1 MTDFN
6 NNLFETDNPNKT
18 INTTLNNNILH
29 DIKKNRARK
38 LIYSNSMDNL
48 LKNNKNWA
56 QEINKYYKNKKIL
69 KWIHNPKPEL
79 IKEKDIKSQDLIFNP
94 ITQKYLDNNLEKEI
108 IRQEKNNIIN
118 SIAQGYDNELRVIQT
133 FDIINLKDK
142 LNVFKNNSGFPNNI
156 SNQHHGAK
164 RKKLNISSGEREYN
178 ILSNINLDLHHFDKP
193 ENRPVIKS
201 EIKNEKKIKL
211 GNFVEY
217 KDYDIISNKYN
228 NFNKEKRDL
237 DLKLL
242 IAEIS
247 NKYLKSRDYDAIKGT
262 YVDTEKEQKFQE
274 ELKKKIEKI
283 KNRKRDTIFN
293 PFNNEIYNKEKYD
306 ELNQKEK
313 NRIYRYTIKQKMDN
327 YYHQAELKNDIMKNN
342 LLKRK
347 VSYNKF
353 KEIDKRGYDI
363 LNGKNNFN
371 EYKNSLECRNIQRP
385 WEMIKNGV
393 NENQT
398 IKFKKIYDGYDYE
411 DVNQRFKD
419 NEIQRKKMINN
430 LPKIEDEKIFSMKKQ
445 VPKIN
450 FKKNSSVVFNK
461 RYEILNSNIN
471 KFNIDKNLWF
481 SGDKE
486 ICLNKN

>member
-6 NNLFETDNPNKT
+6 NNLFETDNSTKT

-29 DIKKNRARK
+29 DIKENRGKK

-48 LKNNKNWA
+48 LKNDNNWA
-56 QEINKYYKNKKIL
+56 EEINKYYNDKKIL
-69 KWIHNPKPEL
+69 KWGYNPKQEL
-79 IKEKDIKSQDLIFNP
+79 VKEKHVKSQDLVFNP
-94 ITQKYLDNNLEKEI
+94 ITQKYSDKNFEKELR
-108 IRQEKNNIIN
+108 RQEKSNMIN

-142 LNVFKNNSGFPNNI
+142 LNTLKNNSDYPNDI
-156 SNQHHGAK
+156 KQYHGAK
-164 RKKLNISSGEREYN
+164 RKKLNISSGERNYN
-178 ILSNINLDLHHFDKP
+178 ILSNINLNLHHFDKP
-193 ENRPVIKS
+193 ENRPLIKD
-201 EIKNEKKIKL
+201 EINNKKKIKL
-211 GNFVEY
+211 GSFVEY

-228 NFNKEKRDL
+228 NFDKEKREL
-237 DLKLL
+237 DLKLS

-247 NKYLKSRDYDAIKGT
+247 NKYLKSRDYDAIKGI
-262 YVDTEKEQKFQE
+262 YVDSEKEKKFQE
-274 ELKKKIEKI
+274 ELKNKIEKI
-283 KNRKRDTIFN
+283 KNIKRDTIFN

-327 YYHQAELKNDIMKNN
+327 YYHQAELKNDIIKNN
-342 LLKRK
+342 SLKTK

-371 EYKNSLECRNIQRP
+371 HYKNSLECRNIQRP
-385 WEMIKNGV
+385 WEVIKNGL

-398 IKFKKIYDGYDYE
+398 IKFKKIYDCYDYE

-419 NEIQRKKMINN
+419 NEIKRKRMLNS

-450 FKKNSSVVFNK
+450 LKRNSSVVFNK
-461 RYEILNSNIN
+461 RYEIFDNNKN
-471 KFNIDKNLWF
+471 KFNVDKNLWF
-481 SGDKE
+481 SREKE
-486 ICLNKN
+486 IFLNHN

>member
-6 NNLFETDNPNKT
+6 NNLFETDNSTKT

-29 DIKKNRARK
+29 DIKENRGKK

-48 LKNNKNWA
+48 LKNDNNWA
-56 QEINKYYKNKKIL
+56 EEINKYYNDKKTL
-69 KWIHNPKPEL
+69 KWGYNPKQEL
-79 IKEKDIKSQDLIFNP
+79 VKEKHVKSQDLVFNP
-94 ITQKYLDNNLEKEI
+94 ITQKYSDKNIEKELR
-108 IRQEKNNIIN
+108 RQEKSNMIN

-142 LNVFKNNSGFPNNI
+142 LNTLKNNSDYPNDI
-156 SNQHHGAK
+156 KQYHGAK
-164 RKKLNISSGEREYN
+164 RKKLNISSGERNYN
-178 ILSNINLDLHHFDKP
+178 ILSNINLNLHHFDKP
-193 ENRPVIKS
+193 ENRPLIKD
-201 EIKNEKKIKL
+201 EINNKKKIKL
-211 GNFVEY
+211 GSFVEY

-228 NFNKEKRDL
+228 NFDKEKREL
-237 DLKLL
+237 DLKLS

-247 NKYLKSRDYDAIKGT
+247 NKYLKSRDYDAIKGI
-262 YVDTEKEQKFQE
+262 YVDSEKEKKFQE
-274 ELKKKIEKI
+274 ELKNKIEKI
-283 KNRKRDTIFN
+283 KNIKRDTIFN
-293 PFNNEIYNKEKYD
+293 PFNNEIYSKEKYD

-327 YYHQAELKNDIMKNN
+327 YYHQAELKNDIIKNN
-342 LLKRK
+342 SLKTK

-371 EYKNSLECRNIQRP
+371 HYKNSLECRNIQRP
-385 WEMIKNGV
+385 WEMIKNGL

-398 IKFKKIYDGYDYE
+398 IKFKKIYDCYDYE

-419 NEIQRKKMINN
+419 NEIKRKRMLNS

-450 FKKNSSVVFNK
+450 LKRNSSVVFNK
-461 RYEILNSNIN
+461 RYEIFDNNKN
-471 KFNIDKNLWF
+471 KFNVDKNLWF
-481 SGDKE
+481 SREKE
-486 ICLNKN
+486 IFLNHN

>member
-6 NNLFETDNPNKT
+6 NNLFETDNSTKT

-29 DIKKNRARK
+29 DIKENRGKK

-48 LKNNKNWA
+48 LKNDNNWA
-56 QEINKYYKNKKIL
+56 EEINKYYNDKKIL
-69 KWIHNPKPEL
+69 KWGYNPKQEL
-79 IKEKDIKSQDLIFNP
+79 VKEKHVKSQDLVFNP
-94 ITQKYLDNNLEKEI
+94 ITQKYSDKNIEKELR
-108 IRQEKNNIIN
+108 RQEKSNMIN

-142 LNVFKNNSGFPNNI
+142 LNTLKNNSDYPNDI
-156 SNQHHGAK
+156 KQYHGAK
-164 RKKLNISSGEREYN
+164 RKKLNISSGERNYN
-178 ILSNINLDLHHFDKP
+178 ILSNINLNLHHFDKP
-193 ENRPVIKS
+193 ENRPLIKD
-201 EIKNEKKIKL
+201 EINNKKKIKL
-211 GNFVEY
+211 GSFVEY

-228 NFNKEKRDL
+228 NFDKEKRDL
-237 DLKLL
+237 DLKLS

-247 NKYLKSRDYDAIKGT
+247 NKYLKSRDYDAIKGI
-262 YVDTEKEQKFQE
+262 YVDRENEQKFQE
-274 ELKKKIEKI
+274 ELKNKIEKI

-327 YYHQAELKNDIMKNN
+327 YYHQAELKNDIIKNN
-342 LLKRK
+342 SLKTK

-371 EYKNSLECRNIQRP
+371 HYKNSLECRNIQRP
-385 WEMIKNGV
+385 WEMIKNGL

-398 IKFKKIYDGYDYE
+398 IKFKKIYDCYDYE

-419 NEIQRKKMINN
+419 NEIKRKRMLNS

-450 FKKNSSVVFNK
+450 LKRNSSVVFNK
-461 RYEILNSNIN
+461 RYEIFDNNKN
-471 KFNIDKNLWF
+471 KFNVDKNLWF
-481 SGDKE
+481 SREKE
-486 ICLNKN
+486 IFLNHN

>member
-6 NNLFETDNPNKT
+6 NNLFETDNSTKT

-29 DIKKNRARK
+29 DIKENRGKK

-48 LKNNKNWA
+48 LKNDNNWA
-56 QEINKYYKNKKIL
+56 EEINKYYNDKKIL
-69 KWIHNPKPEL
+69 KWGYNPKQEL
-79 IKEKDIKSQDLIFNP
+79 VKEKHVKSQDLVFNP
-94 ITQKYLDNNLEKEI
+94 ITQKYSDKNIEKELR
-108 IRQEKNNIIN
+108 RQEKSNMIN

-142 LNVFKNNSGFPNNI
+142 LNTLKNNSDYPNDI
-156 SNQHHGAK
+156 KQYHGAK
-164 RKKLNISSGEREYN
+164 RKKLNISSGERNYN
-178 ILSNINLDLHHFDKP
+178 ILSNINLNLHHFDKP
-193 ENRPVIKS
+193 ENRPLIKD
-201 EIKNEKKIKL
+201 EINNKKKIKL
-211 GNFVEY
+211 GSFVEY

-228 NFNKEKRDL
+228 NFDKEKREL
-237 DLKLL
+237 DLKLS

-247 NKYLKSRDYDAIKGT
+247 NKYLKSRDYDAIKGI
-262 YVDTEKEQKFQE
+262 YVDSEKEKKFQE
-274 ELKKKIEKI
+274 ELKNKIEKI
-283 KNRKRDTIFN
+283 KNIKRDTIFN

-327 YYHQAELKNDIMKNN
+327 YYHQAELKNDIIKNN
-342 LLKRK
+342 SSKTK
-347 VSYNKF
+347 ASYNKF

-371 EYKNSLECRNIQRP
+371 HYKNSFECRNIQRP
-385 WEMIKNGV
+385 WEMIKNGL

-398 IKFKKIYDGYDYE
+398 IKFKKIYDCYDYE

-419 NEIQRKKMINN
+419 NEIKRKRMLNS

-450 FKKNSSVVFNK
+450 LKRNSSVVFNK
-461 RYEILNSNIN
+461 RYEIFDNNKN
-471 KFNIDKNLWF
+471 KFNVDKNLWF
-481 SGDKE
+481 SRKKE
-486 ICLNKN
+486 IFLNHN

>member
-6 NNLFETDNPNKT
+6 NNLFETDNSTKT

-29 DIKKNRARK
+29 DIKENRGKK

-48 LKNNKNWA
+48 LKNDNNWA
-56 QEINKYYKNKKIL
+56 EEINKYYNDKKIL
-69 KWIHNPKPEL
+69 KWGYNPKQEL
-79 IKEKDIKSQDLIFNP
+79 VKEKHVKSQDLVFNP
-94 ITQKYLDNNLEKEI
+94 ITQKYSDKNIEKELR
-108 IRQEKNNIIN
+108 RQEKSNMIN

-142 LNVFKNNSGFPNNI
+142 LNTLKNNSDYPNDI
-156 SNQHHGAK
+156 KQYHGAK
-164 RKKLNISSGEREYN
+164 RKKLNISSGERNYN
-178 ILSNINLDLHHFDKP
+178 ILSNINLNLHHFDKP
-193 ENRPVIKS
+193 ENRPLIKD
-201 EIKNEKKIKL
+201 EINNKKKIKL
-211 GNFVEY
+211 GSFVEY

-228 NFNKEKRDL
+228 NFDKEKREL
-237 DLKLL
+237 DLKLS

-247 NKYLKSRDYDAIKGT
+247 NKYLKSRDYDAIKGI
-262 YVDTEKEQKFQE
+262 YVDSEKEKKFQE
-274 ELKKKIEKI
+274 ELKNKIEKI
-283 KNRKRDTIFN
+283 KNIKRDTIFN

-327 YYHQAELKNDIMKNN
+327 YYHQAELKNDIIKNN
-342 LLKRK
+342 SLKTK

-371 EYKNSLECRNIQRP
+371 HYKNSLECRNIQRP
-385 WEMIKNGV
+385 WEMIKNGL

-398 IKFKKIYDGYDYE
+398 IKFKKIYDCYDYE

-419 NEIQRKKMINN
+419 NEIKRKRMLNS

-450 FKKNSSVVFNK
+450 LKRNSSVVFNK
-461 RYEILNSNIN
+461 RYEIFDNN
-471 KFNIDKNLWF
+471 KNRFNVDKNLWF
-481 SGDKE
+481 SREKE
-486 ICLNKN
+486 IFLNHN

>member
-6 NNLFETDNPNKT
+6 NNLFETDNSTKT

-29 DIKKNRARK
+29 DIKENRGKK

-48 LKNNKNWA
+48 LKNDNNWA
-56 QEINKYYKNKKIL
+56 EEINKYYNDKKIL
-69 KWIHNPKPEL
+69 KWGYNPKQEL
-79 IKEKDIKSQDLIFNP
+79 VKEKHVKSQDLVFNP
-94 ITQKYLDNNLEKEI
+94 ITQKYSDKNIEKELR
-108 IRQEKNNIIN
+108 RQEKSNMIN

-142 LNVFKNNSGFPNNI
+142 LNTLKNNSDYPNDI
-156 SNQHHGAK
+156 KQYHGAK
-164 RKKLNISSGEREYN
+164 RKKLNISSGERNYN
-178 ILSNINLDLHHFDKP
+178 ILSNINLNLHHFDKP
-193 ENRPVIKS
+193 ENRPLIKD
-201 EIKNEKKIKL
+201 EINNKKKIKL
-211 GNFVEY
+211 GSFVEY

-228 NFNKEKRDL
+228 NFDKEKREL
-237 DLKLL
+237 DLKLS

-247 NKYLKSRDYDAIKGT
+247 NKYLKSRDYDAIKGI
-262 YVDTEKEQKFQE
+262 YVDSEKEKKFQE
-274 ELKKKIEKI
+274 ELKNKIEKI
-283 KNRKRDTIFN
+283 KNIKRDTIFN

-327 YYHQAELKNDIMKNN
+327 YYHQAELKNDIIKNN
-342 LLKRK
+342 SLKTK

-363 LNGKNNFN
+363 LNWKNNFN
-371 EYKNSLECRNIQRP
+371 HYKNSLECRNIQRP
-385 WEMIKNGV
+385 WEMIKNGL

-398 IKFKKIYDGYDYE
+398 IKFKKIYDCYDYE

-419 NEIQRKKMINN
+419 NEIKRKRMLNS

-450 FKKNSSVVFNK
+450 LKRNSSVVFNK
-461 RYEILNSNIN
+461 RYEIFDNNKN
-471 KFNIDKNLWF
+471 KFNVDKNLWF
-481 SGDKE
+481 SREKE
-486 ICLNKN
+486 IFLNHN

>member
-6 NNLFETDNPNKT
+6 NNLFETDNSTKT
-18 INTTLNNNILH
+18 INTTLNNNILN
-29 DIKKNRARK
+29 DIKENRGKK

-48 LKNNKNWA
+48 LKNDNNWA
-56 QEINKYYKNKKIL
+56 EEINKYYNDKKIL
-69 KWIHNPKPEL
+69 KWGYNPKQEL
-79 IKEKDIKSQDLIFNP
+79 VKEKHVKSQDLVFNP
-94 ITQKYLDNNLEKEI
+94 ITQKYSDKNFEKELR
-108 IRQEKNNIIN
+108 RQEKSNMIN

-142 LNVFKNNSGFPNNI
+142 LNTLKNNSDYPNYI
-156 SNQHHGAK
+156 KQYHGAK
-164 RKKLNISSGEREYN
+164 RKKINISSGERNYN
-178 ILSNINLDLHHFDKP
+178 ILSNINLNLHHFDKP
-193 ENRPVIKS
+193 ENRPLIKD
-201 EIKNEKKIKL
+201 EINNKKKIKL
-211 GNFVEY
+211 GSFVEY

-228 NFNKEKRDL
+228 NFDKEKREL
-237 DLKLL
+237 DLKLS

-247 NKYLKSRDYDAIKGT
+247 NKYLKSRDYDAIKGI
-262 YVDTEKEQKFQE
+262 YVDSEKEKKFQE
-274 ELKKKIEKI
+274 ELKNKIEKI
-283 KNRKRDTIFN
+283 KNIKRDTIFN
-293 PFNNEIYNKEKYD
+293 PFNNEIYSKEKYD

-327 YYHQAELKNDIMKNN
+327 YYHQAELKNDIIKNN
-342 LLKRK
+342 SLKTK

-371 EYKNSLECRNIQRP
+371 HYKNSLECRNIQRP
-385 WEMIKNGV
+385 WEMIKNGL

-398 IKFKKIYDGYDYE
+398 IKFKKIYDCYDYE

-419 NEIQRKKMINN
+419 NEIKRKRMLNS

-450 FKKNSSVVFNK
+450 LKRNSSVVFNK
-461 RYEILNSNIN
+461 RYEIFDNNKN
-471 KFNIDKNLWF
+471 KFNVDKNLWF
-481 SGDKE
+481 SREKE
-486 ICLNKN
+486 IFLNHN

>member
-6 NNLFETDNPNKT
+6 NNLFETDNSTKT

-29 DIKKNRARK
+29 DIKENRGKK

-48 LKNNKNWA
+48 LKNDNNWA
-56 QEINKYYKNKKIL
+56 EEINKYYNDKKIL
-69 KWIHNPKPEL
+69 KWGYNPKQEL
-79 IKEKDIKSQDLIFNP
+79 VKEKHVKSQDLVFNP
-94 ITQKYLDNNLEKEI
+94 ITQKYSDKNIEKELR
-108 IRQEKNNIIN
+108 RQEKSNMIN

-142 LNVFKNNSGFPNNI
+142 LNTLKNNSDYPNDI
-156 SNQHHGAK
+156 KQYHGAK
-164 RKKLNISSGEREYN
+164 RKKLNISSGEINYN
-178 ILSNINLDLHHFDKP
+178 ILSNINLNLHHFDKP
-193 ENRPVIKS
+193 ENRPLIKD
-201 EIKNEKKIKL
+201 EINNKKKIKL
-211 GNFVEY
+211 GSFVEY

-228 NFNKEKRDL
+228 NFDKEKREL
-237 DLKLL
+237 DLKLS

-247 NKYLKSRDYDAIKGT
+247 NKYLKSRDYDAIKGI
-262 YVDTEKEQKFQE
+262 YVDSEKEKKFQE
-274 ELKKKIEKI
+274 ELKNKIEKI
-283 KNRKRDTIFN
+283 KNIKRDTIFN

-327 YYHQAELKNDIMKNN
+327 YYHQAELKNDIIKNN
-342 LLKRK
+342 SLKTK

-371 EYKNSLECRNIQRP
+371 HYKNSLECRNIQRP
-385 WEMIKNGV
+385 WEMIKNGL

-398 IKFKKIYDGYDYE
+398 IKFKKIYDCYDYE

-419 NEIQRKKMINN
+419 NEIKRKRMLNS

-450 FKKNSSVVFNK
+450 LKRNSSVVFNK
-461 RYEILNSNIN
+461 RYEIFDNNKN
-471 KFNIDKNLWF
+471 KFNVDKNLWF
-481 SGDKE
+481 SREKE
-486 ICLNKN
+486 IFLNHN

>member
-6 NNLFETDNPNKT
+6 NNLFETDNSTKT

-29 DIKKNRARK
+29 DIKENRGKK

-48 LKNNKNWA
+48 LKNDNNWA
-56 QEINKYYKNKKIL
+56 EEINKYYNDKKIL
-69 KWIHNPKPEL
+69 KWGYNPKQEL
-79 IKEKDIKSQDLIFNP
+79 VKEKHVKSQDLVFNP
-94 ITQKYLDNNLEKEI
+94 ITQKYSDKNIEKELR
-108 IRQEKNNIIN
+108 RQEKSNMIN

-142 LNVFKNNSGFPNNI
+142 LNTLKNNSDYLNDI
-156 SNQHHGAK
+156 KQYHGAK
-164 RKKLNISSGEREYN
+164 RKKLNISSGERNYN
-178 ILSNINLDLHHFDKP
+178 ILSNINLNLHHFDKP
-193 ENRPVIKS
+193 ENRPLIKD
-201 EIKNEKKIKL
+201 EINNKKKIKL
-211 GNFVEY
+211 GSFVEY

-228 NFNKEKRDL
+228 NFDKEKREL
-237 DLKLL
+237 DLKLS

-247 NKYLKSRDYDAIKGT
+247 NKYLKSRDYDAIKGI
-262 YVDTEKEQKFQE
+262 YVDSEKEKKFQE
-274 ELKKKIEKI
+274 ELKNKIEKI
-283 KNRKRDTIFN
+283 KNIKRDTIFN

-327 YYHQAELKNDIMKNN
+327 YYHQAELKNDIIKNN
-342 LLKRK
+342 SLKTK

-371 EYKNSLECRNIQRP
+371 HYKNSLECRNIQRP
-385 WEMIKNGV
+385 WEMIKNGL

-398 IKFKKIYDGYDYE
+398 IKFKKIYDCYDYE

-419 NEIQRKKMINN
+419 NEIKRKRMLNS

-450 FKKNSSVVFNK
+450 LKRNSSVVFNK
-461 RYEILNSNIN
+461 RYEIFDNNKN
-471 KFNIDKNLWF
+471 KFNVDKNLWF
-481 SGDKE
+481 SREKE
-486 ICLNKN
+486 IFLNHN

>member
-6 NNLFETDNPNKT
+6 NNLFETDNSTKT

-29 DIKKNRARK
+29 DIKENRGKK

-48 LKNNKNWA
+48 LKNDNNWA
-56 QEINKYYKNKKIL
+56 EEINKYYNDKKIL
-69 KWIHNPKPEL
+69 KWGYNPKQEL
-79 IKEKDIKSQDLIFNP
+79 VKEKHVKSQDLVFNP
-94 ITQKYLDNNLEKEI
+94 ITQKYSDKNIEKELR
-108 IRQEKNNIIN
+108 RQEKSNMIN

-142 LNVFKNNSGFPNNI
+142 LNTLKNNSDYPNDI
-156 SNQHHGAK
+156 KQYHGAK
-164 RKKLNISSGEREYN
+164 RKKLNISSGERNYN
-178 ILSNINLDLHHFDKP
+178 ILSNINLNLHHFDKP
-193 ENRPVIKS
+193 ENRPLIKD
-201 EIKNEKKIKL
+201 EINNKKKIKL
-211 GNFVEY
+211 GSFVEY

-228 NFNKEKRDL
+228 NFDKEKREL
-237 DLKLL
+237 DLKLS

-247 NKYLKSRDYDAIKGT
+247 NKYLKSRDYDAIKGI
-262 YVDTEKEQKFQE
+262 YVDSEKEKKFQE
-274 ELKKKIEKI
+274 ELKNKIEKI
-283 KNRKRDTIFN
+283 KNIKRDTIFN

-327 YYHQAELKNDIMKNN
+327 YYHQAELKNDIIKNN
-342 LLKRK
+342 SLKTK

-371 EYKNSLECRNIQRP
+371 HYKNSLECRNIQRP
-385 WEMIKNGV
+385 WEMIKNGL

-398 IKFKKIYDGYDYE
+398 IKFKKIYDCYDYE

-419 NEIQRKKMINN
+419 NEIKRKRMLNS

-450 FKKNSSVVFNK
+450 LKRNSSVVFNK
-461 RYEILNSNIN
+461 RYEIFDNNKN
-471 KFNIDKNLWF
+471 KFNVDKNLWF
-481 SGDKE
+481 SREKE
-486 ICLNKN
+486 IFLNHN

>member
-6 NNLFETDNPNKT
+6 NNLFETDNSTKT
-18 INTTLNNNILH
+18 INTTLNNNIFH
-29 DIKKNRARK
+29 DIKENRGKK

-48 LKNNKNWA
+48 LKNDNNWA
-56 QEINKYYKNKKIL
+56 EEINKYYNDKKIL
-69 KWIHNPKPEL
+69 KWGYNPKQEL
-79 IKEKDIKSQDLIFNP
+79 VKEKHVKSQDLVFNP
-94 ITQKYLDNNLEKEI
+94 ITQKYSDKNFEKELR
-108 IRQEKNNIIN
+108 RQEKSNMIN

-142 LNVFKNNSGFPNNI
+142 LNTLKNNSDYPNDI
-156 SNQHHGAK
+156 KQYHGAK
-164 RKKLNISSGEREYN
+164 RKKLNISSGERNYN
-178 ILSNINLDLHHFDKP
+178 ILSNINLNLHHFDKP
-193 ENRPVIKS
+193 ENRPLIKD
-201 EIKNEKKIKL
+201 EINNKKKIKL
-211 GNFVEY
+211 GSFVEY

-228 NFNKEKRDL
+228 NFDKEKREL
-237 DLKLL
+237 DLKLS

-247 NKYLKSRDYDAIKGT
+247 NKYLKSRDYDAIKGI
-262 YVDTEKEQKFQE
+262 YVDSEKEKKFQE
-274 ELKKKIEKI
+274 ELKNKIEKI
-283 KNRKRDTIFN
+283 KNIKRDTIFN

-327 YYHQAELKNDIMKNN
+327 YYHQAELKNDIIKNN
-342 LLKRK
+342 SLKTK

-371 EYKNSLECRNIQRP
+371 HYKNSLECRNIQRP
-385 WEMIKNGV
+385 WEMIKNGL

-398 IKFKKIYDGYDYE
+398 IKFKKIYDCYDYE

-419 NEIQRKKMINN
+419 NEIKRKRMLNS

-450 FKKNSSVVFNK
+450 LKRNSSVVFNK
-461 RYEILNSNIN
+461 RYEIFDNNKN
-471 KFNIDKNLWF
+471 KFNVDKNLWF
-481 SGDKE
+481 SREKE
-486 ICLNKN
+486 IFLNHN

>member
-6 NNLFETDNPNKT
+6 NNLFETDNSTKT

-29 DIKKNRARK
+29 DIKENRGKK

-48 LKNNKNWA
+48 LKNDNNWA
-56 QEINKYYKNKKIL
+56 EEINKYYNDKKIL
-69 KWIHNPKPEL
+69 KWGYNPKQEL
-79 IKEKDIKSQDLIFNP
+79 VKEKHVKSQDLVFNP
-94 ITQKYLDNNLEKEI
+94 ITQKYSDKNIEKELR
-108 IRQEKNNIIN
+108 RQEKSNMIN

-142 LNVFKNNSGFPNNI
+142 LNTLKNNSDYPNDI
-156 SNQHHGAK
+156 KQYHGAK
-164 RKKLNISSGEREYN
+164 RKKLNISSGERNYN
-178 ILSNINLDLHHFDKP
+178 ILSNINLNLHHFDKP
-193 ENRPVIKS
+193 ENRPLIKD
-201 EIKNEKKIKL
+201 EINNKKKIKL
-211 GNFVEY
+211 GSFVEY

-228 NFNKEKRDL
+228 NFDKEKREL
-237 DLKLL
+237 DLKLS

-247 NKYLKSRDYDAIKGT
+247 NKYLKSRDYDAIKGI
-262 YVDTEKEQKFQE
+262 YVDSEKEKKFQE
-274 ELKKKIEKI
+274 ELKNKIEKI
-283 KNRKRDTIFN
+283 KNIKRDSIFN

-327 YYHQAELKNDIMKNN
+327 YYHQAELKNDIIKNN
-342 LLKRK
+342 SLKTK

-371 EYKNSLECRNIQRP
+371 HYKNSLECRNIQRP
-385 WEMIKNGV
+385 WEMIKNGL

-398 IKFKKIYDGYDYE
+398 IKFKKIYDCYDYE

-419 NEIQRKKMINN
+419 NEIKRKRMLNS

-450 FKKNSSVVFNK
+450 LKRNSSVVFNK
-461 RYEILNSNIN
+461 RYEIFDNNKN
-471 KFNIDKNLWF
+471 KFNVDKNLWF
-481 SGDKE
+481 SREKE
-486 ICLNKN
+486 IFLNHN

>member
-6 NNLFETDNPNKT
+6 NNLFETDNSTKT

-29 DIKKNRARK
+29 DIKENRGKK

-48 LKNNKNWA
+48 LKNDNNWA
-56 QEINKYYKNKKIL
+56 EEINKYYNDKKIL
-69 KWIHNPKPEL
+69 KWGYNPKQEL
-79 IKEKDIKSQDLIFNP
+79 VKEKHVKLQDLVFNP
-94 ITQKYLDNNLEKEI
+94 ITQKYSDKNFEKELR
-108 IRQEKNNIIN
+108 RQEKSNMIN

-142 LNVFKNNSGFPNNI
+142 LNTLKNNSDYPNDI
-156 SNQHHGAK
+156 KQYHGAK
-164 RKKLNISSGEREYN
+164 RKKLNILSGERNYN
-178 ILSNINLDLHHFDKP
+178 ILSNINLNLHHFDKP
-193 ENRPVIKS
+193 ENRPLIKD
-201 EIKNEKKIKL
+201 EINNKKKIKL
-211 GNFVEY
+211 GSFVEY

-228 NFNKEKRDL
+228 NFDKEKREL
-237 DLKLL
+237 DLKLS

-247 NKYLKSRDYDAIKGT
+247 NKYLKSRDYDAIKGI
-262 YVDTEKEQKFQE
+262 YVDSEKEKKFQE
-274 ELKKKIEKI
+274 ELKNKIEKI
-283 KNRKRDTIFN
+283 KNIKRDTIFN

-327 YYHQAELKNDIMKNN
+327 YYHQAELKNDIIKNN
-342 LLKRK
+342 SLKTK

-371 EYKNSLECRNIQRP
+371 HYKNSLECRNIQRP
-385 WEMIKNGV
+385 WEMIKNGL

-398 IKFKKIYDGYDYE
+398 IKFKKIYDCYDYE

-419 NEIQRKKMINN
+419 NEIKRKRMLNS

-450 FKKNSSVVFNK
+450 LKRNSSVVFNK
-461 RYEILNSNIN
+461 RYEIFDNNKN
-471 KFNIDKNLWF
+471 KFNVDKNLWF
-481 SGDKE
+481 SREKE
-486 ICLNKN
+486 IFLNHN

>member
-6 NNLFETDNPNKT
+6 NNLFETDNSTKT

-29 DIKKNRARK
+29 DIKENRGKK

-48 LKNNKNWA
+48 LKNDNNWA
-56 QEINKYYKNKKIL
+56 EEINKYYNDKKIL
-69 KWIHNPKPEL
+69 KWGYNPKQEL
-79 IKEKDIKSQDLIFNP
+79 VKEKHVKSQDLVFNP
-94 ITQKYLDNNLEKEI
+94 ITQKYSDKNFEKELR
-108 IRQEKNNIIN
+108 RQEKSNMIN

-142 LNVFKNNSGFPNNI
+142 LNKLKNNSDYPNDI
-156 SNQHHGAK
+156 KQYHGAK
-164 RKKLNISSGEREYN
+164 RKKLNISSGERNYN
-178 ILSNINLDLHHFDKP
+178 LLSNINLNLHHFDKP
-193 ENRPVIKS
+193 ENRPLIKD
-201 EIKNEKKIKL
+201 EINNKKKIKL
-211 GNFVEY
+211 GSFVEY

-228 NFNKEKRDL
+228 NFDKEKREL
-237 DLKLL
+237 DLKLS
-242 IAEIS
+242 IAEIT
-247 NKYLKSRDYDAIKGT
+247 NKYLKSRDYDAIKGI
-262 YVDTEKEQKFQE
+262 YVDSEKEKKFQE
-274 ELKKKIEKI
+274 ELKNKIEKI
-283 KNRKRDTIFN
+283 KNIKRDTIFN

-306 ELNQKEK
+306 ELNQKAK

-327 YYHQAELKNDIMKNN
+327 YYHQAELKNDIIKNN
-342 LLKRK
+342 SLKTK

-371 EYKNSLECRNIQRP
+371 HYKNSLECRNIQRP
-385 WEMIKNGV
+385 WEMIKNGL

-398 IKFKKIYDGYDYE
+398 IKFKKIYDCYDYE

-419 NEIQRKKMINN
+419 NEIKRKRMLNS

-450 FKKNSSVVFNK
+450 LKRNSSVVFNK
-461 RYEILNSNIN
+461 RYEIFDNNKN
-471 KFNIDKNLWF
+471 KFNVDKNLWF
-481 SGDKE
+481 SREKE
-486 ICLNKN
+486 IFLNHN

>member
-1 MTDFN
+1 MTHFN
-6 NNLFETDNPNKT
+6 NNLFETDNSTKT

-29 DIKKNRARK
+29 DIKENRGKK

-48 LKNNKNWA
+48 LKNDNNWA
-56 QEINKYYKNKKIL
+56 EEINKYYNDKKIL
-69 KWIHNPKPEL
+69 KWGYNPKQEL
-79 IKEKDIKSQDLIFNP
+79 VKEKHVKSQDLVFNP
-94 ITQKYLDNNLEKEI
+94 ITQKYSDKNIEKELR
-108 IRQEKNNIIN
+108 RQEKSNMIN

-142 LNVFKNNSGFPNNI
+142 LNTLKNNSDYPNDI
-156 SNQHHGAK
+156 KQYHGAK
-164 RKKLNISSGEREYN
+164 RKKLNISSGERNYN
-178 ILSNINLDLHHFDKP
+178 ILSNINLNLHHFDKP
-193 ENRPVIKS
+193 ENRPLIKD
-201 EIKNEKKIKL
+201 EINNKKKIKL
-211 GNFVEY
+211 GSFVEY

-228 NFNKEKRDL
+228 NFDKEKREL
-237 DLKLL
+237 DLKLS

-247 NKYLKSRDYDAIKGT
+247 NKYLKSRDYDAIKGI
-262 YVDTEKEQKFQE
+262 YVDSEKEKKFQE
-274 ELKKKIEKI
+274 ELKNKIEKI
-283 KNRKRDTIFN
+283 KNIKRDTIFN
-293 PFNNEIYNKEKYD
+293 PFNNEIYSKEKYD

-327 YYHQAELKNDIMKNN
+327 YYHQAELKNDIIKNN
-342 LLKRK
+342 SLKTK

-371 EYKNSLECRNIQRP
+371 HYKNSLECRNIQRP
-385 WEMIKNGV
+385 WEMIKNGL

-398 IKFKKIYDGYDYE
+398 IKFKKIYDCYDYE

-419 NEIQRKKMINN
+419 NEIKRKRMLNS

-450 FKKNSSVVFNK
+450 LKRNSSVVFNK
-461 RYEILNSNIN
+461 RYEIFDNNKN
-471 KFNIDKNLWF
+471 KFNVDKNLWF
-481 SGDKE
+481 SREKE
-486 ICLNKN
+486 IFLNHN

>member
-6 NNLFETDNPNKT
+6 NNLFETDNSTKT

-29 DIKKNRARK
+29 DIKENRGKK

-48 LKNNKNWA
+48 LKNDNNWA
-56 QEINKYYKNKKIL
+56 EEINKYYNDKKIL
-69 KWIHNPKPEL
+69 KWGYNPKQEL
-79 IKEKDIKSQDLIFNP
+79 VKEKHVKSQDLVFNP
-94 ITQKYLDNNLEKEI
+94 ITQKYSDKNFEKELR
-108 IRQEKNNIIN
+108 RQEKSNMIN

-142 LNVFKNNSGFPNNI
+142 LNTLKNNSDYPNDI
-156 SNQHHGAK
+156 KQYHGAK
-164 RKKLNISSGEREYN
+164 RKKLNISSGERNYN
-178 ILSNINLDLHHFDKP
+178 ILSNINLNLHHFDKP
-193 ENRPVIKS
+193 ENRPLIKD
-201 EIKNEKKIKL
+201 EINNKKKIKL
-211 GNFVEY
+211 GSFVEY

-228 NFNKEKRDL
+228 NFDKEKREL
-237 DLKLL
+237 DLKLS

-247 NKYLKSRDYDAIKGT
+247 NKYLKSRDYDAIKGI
-262 YVDTEKEQKFQE
+262 YVDSEKEKKFQE
-274 ELKKKIEKI
+274 ELKNKIEKI
-283 KNRKRDTIFN
+283 KNIKRDTIFN

-327 YYHQAELKNDIMKNN
+327 YYHQAELKNDIIKNN
-342 LLKRK
+342 SLKTK

-371 EYKNSLECRNIQRP
+371 HYKNSLECRNIQRP
-385 WEMIKNGV
+385 WEMIKNGL

-398 IKFKKIYDGYDYE
+398 IKFKKIYDCYDYE

-419 NEIQRKKMINN
+419 NEIKRKRMLNS

-450 FKKNSSVVFNK
+450 LKRNSSVVFNK
-461 RYEILNSNIN
+461 RYEIFDNNKN
-471 KFNIDKNLWF
+471 KFNVDKNLLF
-481 SGDKE
+481 SREKE
-486 ICLNKN
+486 IFLNHN

>member
-6 NNLFETDNPNKT
+6 NNLFETDNSTKT

-29 DIKKNRARK
+29 DIKENRGKK

-48 LKNNKNWA
+48 LKNDNNWA
-56 QEINKYYKNKKIL
+56 EEINKYYNDKKIL
-69 KWIHNPKPEL
+69 KWGYNPKQEL
-79 IKEKDIKSQDLIFNP
+79 VKEKHVKSQDLVFNP
-94 ITQKYLDNNLEKEI
+94 ITQKYSDKNFEKELR
-108 IRQEKNNIIN
+108 RQEKSNMIN

-142 LNVFKNNSGFPNNI
+142 LNTLKNNSDYPNDI
-156 SNQHHGAK
+156 KQYHGAK
-164 RKKLNISSGEREYN
+164 RKKLNISSGERNYN
-178 ILSNINLDLHHFDKP
+178 ILSNINLNLHHFDKP
-193 ENRPVIKS
+193 ENRPLIKD
-201 EIKNEKKIKL
+201 EINNKKKIKL
-211 GNFVEY
+211 GSFVEY

-228 NFNKEKRDL
+228 NFDKEKREL
-237 DLKLL
+237 DLKLS

-247 NKYLKSRDYDAIKGT
+247 NKYLKSRDYDAIKGI
-262 YVDTEKEQKFQE
+262 YVDSEKEKKFQE
-274 ELKKKIEKI
+274 ELKNKIEKI
-283 KNRKRDTIFN
+283 KNIKRDTIFN

-327 YYHQAELKNDIMKNN
+327 YYHQAELKNDIIKNN
-342 LLKRK
+342 SLKTK

-371 EYKNSLECRNIQRP
+371 HYKNSLECRNIQRP
-385 WEMIKNGV
+385 WEMIKNGL

-398 IKFKKIYDGYDYE
+398 IKFKKIYDCYDYE

-419 NEIQRKKMINN
+419 NEIKRKRMLNS

-450 FKKNSSVVFNK
+450 LKRNSSVVFNK
-461 RYEILNSNIN
+461 RYEIFGGDKN
-471 KFNIDKNLWF
+471 KFNVDKNLWF
-481 SGDKE
+481 SREKE
-486 ICLNKN
+486 IFLNHN

>member
-6 NNLFETDNPNKT
+6 NNLFETDNSTKT

-29 DIKKNRARK
+29 DIKENRGKK

-48 LKNNKNWA
+48 LKNDNNWA
-56 QEINKYYKNKKIL
+56 EEINKYYNDKKIL
-69 KWIHNPKPEL
+69 KWGYNPKQEL
-79 IKEKDIKSQDLIFNP
+79 VKEKHVKSQDLVFNP
-94 ITQKYLDNNLEKEI
+94 ITQKYSDKNIEKELR
-108 IRQEKNNIIN
+108 RQEKSNMIN

-142 LNVFKNNSGFPNNI
+142 LNTLKNNSDYPNDI
-156 SNQHHGAK
+156 KQYHGAK
-164 RKKLNISSGEREYN
+164 RKKLNISSGERNYN
-178 ILSNINLDLHHFDKP
+178 ILSNINLNLHHFDKP
-193 ENRPVIKS
+193 ENRPLIKD
-201 EIKNEKKIKL
+201 EINNKKKIKL
-211 GNFVEY
+211 GSFVEY
-217 KDYDIISNKYN
+217 KDYNIISNKYN
-228 NFNKEKRDL
+228 NFDKEKREL
-237 DLKLL
+237 DLKLS

-247 NKYLKSRDYDAIKGT
+247 NKYLKSRDYDAIKGI
-262 YVDTEKEQKFQE
+262 YVDSEKEKKFQE
-274 ELKKKIEKI
+274 ELKNKIEKI
-283 KNRKRDTIFN
+283 KNIKRDTIFN

-306 ELNQKEK
+306 ELNQKAK

-327 YYHQAELKNDIMKNN
+327 YYHQAELKNDIIKNN
-342 LLKRK
+342 SLKTK

-371 EYKNSLECRNIQRP
+371 HYKNSLECRNIQRP
-385 WEMIKNGV
+385 WEMIKNGL

-398 IKFKKIYDGYDYE
+398 IKFKKIYDCYDYE

-419 NEIQRKKMINN
+419 NEIKRKRMLNS

-450 FKKNSSVVFNK
+450 LKRNSSVVFNK
-461 RYEILNSNIN
+461 RYEIFDNNKN
-471 KFNIDKNLWF
+471 KFNVDKNLWF
-481 SGDKE
+481 SREKE
-486 ICLNKN
+486 IFLNHN

>member
-6 NNLFETDNPNKT
+6 NNLFETDNSTKT

-29 DIKKNRARK
+29 DIKENRGKK

-48 LKNNKNWA
+48 LKNDNNWA
-56 QEINKYYKNKKIL
+56 EEINKYYNDKKIL
-69 KWIHNPKPEL
+69 KWGYNPKQEL
-79 IKEKDIKSQDLIFNP
+79 VKEKHVKSQDLVFNP
-94 ITQKYLDNNLEKEI
+94 ITQKYSDKNFEKELR
-108 IRQEKNNIIN
+108 RQEKSNMIN

-142 LNVFKNNSGFPNNI
+142 LNTLKNNSDYPNDI
-156 SNQHHGAK
+156 KQYHGAK
-164 RKKLNISSGEREYN
+164 RKKLNISSGERNYN
-178 ILSNINLDLHHFDKP
+178 ILSNINLNLHHFDKP
-193 ENRPVIKS
+193 ENRPLIKD
-201 EIKNEKKIKL
+201 EINNKKKIKL
-211 GNFVEY
+211 GSFVEY

-228 NFNKEKRDL
+228 NFDKEKREL
-237 DLKLL
+237 DLKLS

-247 NKYLKSRDYDAIKGT
+247 NKYLKSRDYDAIKGI
-262 YVDTEKEQKFQE
+262 YVDSEKEKKFQE
-274 ELKKKIEKI
+274 ELKNKIEKI
-283 KNRKRDTIFN
+283 KNIKRDTIFN

-327 YYHQAELKNDIMKNN
+327 YYHQAELKNDIIKNN
-342 LLKRK
+342 SLKTK

-371 EYKNSLECRNIQRP
+371 HYKNSLECRNIQRP
-385 WEMIKNGV
+385 WEMIKNGL

-398 IKFKKIYDGYDYE
+398 IKFKKIYDCYDYE

-419 NEIQRKKMINN
+419 NEIKRKRMLNS

-450 FKKNSSVVFNK
+450 LKRNSSVVFNK
-461 RYEILNSNIN
+461 RYEIFDNN
-471 KFNIDKNLWF
+471 KNRFNVDKNLWF
-481 SGDKE
+481 SREKE
-486 ICLNKN
+486 IFLNHN

>member
-6 NNLFETDNPNKT
+6 NNLFETDNSTKT
-18 INTTLNNNILH
+18 INTTLNNNILN
-29 DIKKNRARK
+29 DIKENRGKK

-48 LKNNKNWA
+48 LKNDNNWA
-56 QEINKYYKNKKIL
+56 EEINKYYNDKKIL
-69 KWIHNPKPEL
+69 KWGYNPKQEL
-79 IKEKDIKSQDLIFNP
+79 VKEKHVKSQDLVFNP
-94 ITQKYLDNNLEKEI
+94 ITQKYSDKNIEKELR
-108 IRQEKNNIIN
+108 RQEKSNMIN

-142 LNVFKNNSGFPNNI
+142 LNTLKNNSDYPNDI
-156 SNQHHGAK
+156 KQYHGAK
-164 RKKLNISSGEREYN
+164 RKKLNISSGERNYN
-178 ILSNINLDLHHFDKP
+178 ILSNINLNLHHFDKP
-193 ENRPVIKS
+193 ENRPLIKD
-201 EIKNEKKIKL
+201 EINNKKKIKL
-211 GNFVEY
+211 GSFVEY

-228 NFNKEKRDL
+228 NFDKEKREL
-237 DLKLL
+237 DLKLS

-247 NKYLKSRDYDAIKGT
+247 NKYLKSRDYDAIKGI
-262 YVDTEKEQKFQE
+262 YVDSEKEKKFQE
-274 ELKKKIEKI
+274 ELKNKIEKI
-283 KNRKRDTIFN
+283 KNIKRDTIFN

-327 YYHQAELKNDIMKNN
+327 YYHQAELKNDIIKNN
-342 LLKRK
+342 SLKTK

-371 EYKNSLECRNIQRP
+371 HYKNSLECRNIQRP
-385 WEMIKNGV
+385 WEMIKNGL

-398 IKFKKIYDGYDYE
+398 IKFKKIYDCYDYE

-419 NEIQRKKMINN
+419 NEIKRKRMLNS

-450 FKKNSSVVFNK
+450 LKRNSSVVFNK
-461 RYEILNSNIN
+461 RYEIFDNNKN
-471 KFNIDKNLWF
+471 KFNVDKNLWF
-481 SGDKE
+481 SREKE
-486 ICLNKN
+486 IFLNHN

>member
-6 NNLFETDNPNKT
+6 NNLFETDNSTKT

-29 DIKKNRARK
+29 DIKENRGKK

-48 LKNNKNWA
+48 LKNDNNWA
-56 QEINKYYKNKKIL
+56 EEINKYYNDKKIL
-69 KWIHNPKPEL
+69 KWGYNPKQEL
-79 IKEKDIKSQDLIFNP
+79 VKEKHVKSQDLVFNP
-94 ITQKYLDNNLEKEI
+94 ITQKYSDKNFEKELR
-108 IRQEKNNIIN
+108 RQEKSNMIN

-142 LNVFKNNSGFPNNI
+142 LNTLKNNSDYPNDI
-156 SNQHHGAK
+156 KQYHGAK
-164 RKKLNISSGEREYN
+164 RKKLNISSGERNYN
-178 ILSNINLDLHHFDKP
+178 LLSNINLNLHHFDKP
-193 ENRPVIKS
+193 ENRPLIKD
-201 EIKNEKKIKL
+201 EINNKKKIKL
-211 GNFVEY
+211 GSFVEY

-228 NFNKEKRDL
+228 NFDKEKREL
-237 DLKLL
+237 DLKLS
-242 IAEIS
+242 IAEIT
-247 NKYLKSRDYDAIKGT
+247 NKYLKSRDYDAIKGI
-262 YVDTEKEQKFQE
+262 YVDSEKEKKFQE
-274 ELKKKIEKI
+274 ELKNKIEKI
-283 KNRKRDTIFN
+283 KNIKRDTIFN

-327 YYHQAELKNDIMKNN
+327 YYHQAELKNDIIKNN
-342 LLKRK
+342 SLKTK

-371 EYKNSLECRNIQRP
+371 HYKNSLECRNIQRP
-385 WEMIKNGV
+385 WEMIKNGL

-398 IKFKKIYDGYDYE
+398 IKFKKIYDCYDYE

-419 NEIQRKKMINN
+419 NEIKRKRMLNS

-450 FKKNSSVVFNK
+450 LKRNSSVVFNK
-461 RYEILNSNIN
+461 RYEIFDNNKN
-471 KFNIDKNLWF
+471 KFNVDKNLWF
-481 SGDKE
+481 SREKE
-486 ICLNKN
+486 IFLNHN

>member
-6 NNLFETDNPNKT
+6 NNLFETDNSTKT

-29 DIKKNRARK
+29 DIKENRGKK

-48 LKNNKNWA
+48 LKNDNNWA
-56 QEINKYYKNKKIL
+56 EEINKYYNDKKIL
-69 KWIHNPKPEL
+69 KWGYNPKQEL
-79 IKEKDIKSQDLIFNP
+79 VKEKHVKSQDLVFNP
-94 ITQKYLDNNLEKEI
+94 ITQKYSDKNFEKELR
-108 IRQEKNNIIN
+108 RQEKSNMIN

-142 LNVFKNNSGFPNNI
+142 LNTLKNNSDYPNDI
-156 SNQHHGAK
+156 KQYHGAK
-164 RKKLNISSGEREYN
+164 RKKLNISSGERNYN
-178 ILSNINLDLHHFDKP
+178 ILSNINLNLHHFDKP
-193 ENRPVIKS
+193 ENRPLIKD
-201 EIKNEKKIKL
+201 EINNKKKIKL
-211 GNFVEY
+211 GSFVEY

-228 NFNKEKRDL
+228 NFDKEKREL
-237 DLKLL
+237 DLKLS

-247 NKYLKSRDYDAIKGT
+247 NKYLKSRDYDAIKGI
-262 YVDTEKEQKFQE
+262 YVDSEKEKKFQE
-274 ELKKKIEKI
+274 ELKNKIEKI
-283 KNRKRDTIFN
+283 KNIKRDTIFN

-327 YYHQAELKNDIMKNN
+327 YYHQAELKNDIIKNN
-342 LLKRK
+342 SLKTK

-371 EYKNSLECRNIQRP
+371 HYKNSLECRNIQRP
-385 WEMIKNGV
+385 WEVIKNGL

-398 IKFKKIYDGYDYE
+398 IKFKKIYDCYDYE

-419 NEIQRKKMINN
+419 NEIKRKRMLNS
-430 LPKIEDEKIFSMKKQ
+430 LPKIEDEKMFSMKKQ

-450 FKKNSSVVFNK
+450 LKRNSSVVFNK
-461 RYEILNSNIN
+461 RYEIFDNNKN
-471 KFNIDKNLWF
+471 KFNVDKNLWF
-481 SGDKE
+481 SREKE
-486 ICLNKN
+486 IFLNHN

>member
-6 NNLFETDNPNKT
+6 NNLFENDNSTKT

-29 DIKKNRARK
+29 DIKENRGKK

-48 LKNNKNWA
+48 LKNDNNWA
-56 QEINKYYKNKKIL
+56 EEINKYYNDKKIL
-69 KWIHNPKPEL
+69 KWGYNPKQEL
-79 IKEKDIKSQDLIFNP
+79 VKEKHVKSQDLVFNP
-94 ITQKYLDNNLEKEI
+94 ITQKYSDKNIEKELR
-108 IRQEKNNIIN
+108 RQEKSNMIN

-142 LNVFKNNSGFPNNI
+142 LNTLKNNSDYPNDI
-156 SNQHHGAK
+156 KQYHGAK
-164 RKKLNISSGEREYN
+164 RKKLNISSGERNYN
-178 ILSNINLDLHHFDKP
+178 ILSNINLNLHHFDKP
-193 ENRPVIKS
+193 ENRPLIKD
-201 EIKNEKKIKL
+201 EINNKKKIKL
-211 GNFVEY
+211 GSFVEY

-228 NFNKEKRDL
+228 NFDKEKREL
-237 DLKLL
+237 DLKLS

-247 NKYLKSRDYDAIKGT
+247 NKYLKSRDYDAIKGI
-262 YVDTEKEQKFQE
+262 YVDSEKEKKFQE
-274 ELKKKIEKI
+274 ELKNKIEKI
-283 KNRKRDTIFN
+283 KNIKRDTIFN

-327 YYHQAELKNDIMKNN
+327 YYHQAELKNDIIKNN
-342 LLKRK
+342 SLKTK

-371 EYKNSLECRNIQRP
+371 HYKNSLECRNIQRP
-385 WEMIKNGV
+385 WEMIKNGL

-398 IKFKKIYDGYDYE
+398 IKFKKIYDCYDYE

-419 NEIQRKKMINN
+419 NEIKRKRMLNS

-450 FKKNSSVVFNK
+450 LKRNSSVVFNK
-461 RYEILNSNIN
+461 RYEIFDNNKN
-471 KFNIDKNLWF
+471 KFNVDKNLWF
-481 SGDKE
+481 SREKE
-486 ICLNKN
+486 IFLNHN

>member
-6 NNLFETDNPNKT
+6 NNLFETDNSTKT

-29 DIKKNRARK
+29 DIKENRGKK

-48 LKNNKNWA
+48 LKNDNNWA
-56 QEINKYYKNKKIL
+56 EEINKYYNDKKIL
-69 KWIHNPKPEL
+69 KWGYNPKQEL
-79 IKEKDIKSQDLIFNP
+79 VKEKHVKSQDLVFNP
-94 ITQKYLDNNLEKEI
+94 ITQKYSDKNFEKELR
-108 IRQEKNNIIN
+108 RQEKSNMIN

-142 LNVFKNNSGFPNNI
+142 LNTLKNNSDYPNDI
-156 SNQHHGAK
+156 KQYHGAK
-164 RKKLNISSGEREYN
+164 RKKLNISSGERNYN
-178 ILSNINLDLHHFDKP
+178 ILSNINLNLHHFDKP
-193 ENRPVIKS
+193 ENRPLIKD
-201 EIKNEKKIKL
+201 EINNKKKIKL
-211 GNFVEY
+211 GSFVEY

-228 NFNKEKRDL
+228 NFDKEKREL
-237 DLKLL
+237 DLKLS

-247 NKYLKSRDYDAIKGT
+247 NKYLKSRDYDAIKGI
-262 YVDTEKEQKFQE
+262 YVDSEKEKKFQE
-274 ELKKKIEKI
+274 ELKNKIEKI
-283 KNRKRDTIFN
+283 KNIKRDTIFN
-293 PFNNEIYNKEKYD
+293 PFNNEIYSKEKYD

-327 YYHQAELKNDIMKNN
+327 YYHQAELKNDIIKNN
-342 LLKRK
+342 SLKTK

-371 EYKNSLECRNIQRP
+371 HYKNSLECRNIQRP
-385 WEMIKNGV
+385 WEMIKNGL

-398 IKFKKIYDGYDYE
+398 IKFKKIYDCYDYE

-419 NEIQRKKMINN
+419 NEIKRKRMLNS

-450 FKKNSSVVFNK
+450 LKRNSSVVFNK
-461 RYEILNSNIN
+461 RYEIFDNNKN
-471 KFNIDKNLWF
+471 KFNVDKNLWF
-481 SGDKE
+481 SREKE
-486 ICLNKN
+486 IFLNHN

>member
-6 NNLFETDNPNKT
+6 NNLFETDNSTKT

-29 DIKKNRARK
+29 DIKENRGKK

-48 LKNNKNWA
+48 LKNDNNWA
-56 QEINKYYKNKKIL
+56 EEINKYYNDKKIL
-69 KWIHNPKPEL
+69 KWGYNPKQEL
-79 IKEKDIKSQDLIFNP
+79 VKEKHVKSQDLVFNP
-94 ITQKYLDNNLEKEI
+94 ITQKYSDKNFEKELR
-108 IRQEKNNIIN
+108 RQEKSNMIN

-142 LNVFKNNSGFPNNI
+142 LNTLKNNSDYPNDI
-156 SNQHHGAK
+156 KQYHGAK
-164 RKKLNISSGEREYN
+164 RKKLNISSGERNYN
-178 ILSNINLDLHHFDKP
+178 ILSNINLNLHHFDKP
-193 ENRPVIKS
+193 ENRPLIKD
-201 EIKNEKKIKL
+201 EINNKKKIKL
-211 GNFVEY
+211 GSFVEY

-228 NFNKEKRDL
+228 NFDKEKREL
-237 DLKLL
+237 DLKLS

-247 NKYLKSRDYDAIKGT
+247 NKYLKSRDYDAIKGI
-262 YVDTEKEQKFQE
+262 YVDSEKEKKFQE
-274 ELKKKIEKI
+274 ELKNKIEKI
-283 KNRKRDTIFN
+283 KNIKRDTIFN

-327 YYHQAELKNDIMKNN
+327 YYHQAELKNDIIKNN
-342 LLKRK
+342 SLKTK

-371 EYKNSLECRNIQRP
+371 HYKNSLECRNIQRP
-385 WEMIKNGV
+385 WEMIKNGL

-398 IKFKKIYDGYDYE
+398 IKFKKIYDCYDYE

-419 NEIQRKKMINN
+419 NEIKRKRMLNS

-450 FKKNSSVVFNK
+450 LKRNSSVVFNK
-461 RYEILNSNIN
+461 RYEIFDNNKN
-471 KFNIDKNLWF
+471 KFNVDKNLWF
-481 SGDKE
+481 SRKKE
-486 ICLNKN
+486 IFLNHN

>member
-6 NNLFETDNPNKT
+6 NNLFETDNSTKT

-29 DIKKNRARK
+29 DIKENRGKK

-48 LKNNKNWA
+48 LKNDNNWA
-56 QEINKYYKNKKIL
+56 EEINKYYNDKKIL
-69 KWIHNPKPEL
+69 KWGYNPKQEL
-79 IKEKDIKSQDLIFNP
+79 VKEKHVKSQDLVFNP
-94 ITQKYLDNNLEKEI
+94 ITQKYSDKNFEKELR
-108 IRQEKNNIIN
+108 RQEKSNMIN

-142 LNVFKNNSGFPNNI
+142 LNTLKNNSDYPNDI
-156 SNQHHGAK
+156 KQYHGAK
-164 RKKLNISSGEREYN
+164 RKKLNISSGERNYN
-178 ILSNINLDLHHFDKP
+178 ILSNINLNLHHFDKP
-193 ENRPVIKS
+193 ENRPLIKD
-201 EIKNEKKIKL
+201 EINNKKKIKL
-211 GNFVEY
+211 GSFVEY

-228 NFNKEKRDL
+228 NFDKEKREL
-237 DLKLL
+237 DLKLS

-247 NKYLKSRDYDAIKGT
+247 NKYLKSRDYDAIKGI
-262 YVDTEKEQKFQE
+262 YVDSEKEKKFQE
-274 ELKKKIEKI
+274 ELKNKIEKI
-283 KNRKRDTIFN
+283 KNIKRDTIFN

-327 YYHQAELKNDIMKNN
+327 YYHQAELKNDIIKNN
-342 LLKRK
+342 SLKTK

-371 EYKNSLECRNIQRP
+371 HYKNSLECRNIQRP
-385 WEMIKNGV
+385 WEMIKNGL

-398 IKFKKIYDGYDYE
+398 IKFKKIYDCYDYE

-419 NEIQRKKMINN
+419 NEIKRKRMLNS

-450 FKKNSSVVFNK
+450 LKRNSSVVFNK
-461 RYEILNSNIN
+461 RYEIFDNNKY
-471 KFNIDKNLWF
+471 KFNVYKNLWF
-481 SGDKE
+481 SREKE
-486 ICLNKN
+486 IFLNHN

>member
-6 NNLFETDNPNKT
+6 NNLFETDNSTKT

-29 DIKKNRARK
+29 DIKENRGKK

-48 LKNNKNWA
+48 LKNDNNWA
-56 QEINKYYKNKKIL
+56 EEINKYYNDKKIL
-69 KWIHNPKPEL
+69 KWGYNPKQEL
-79 IKEKDIKSQDLIFNP
+79 VKEKHVKSQDLVFNP
-94 ITQKYLDNNLEKEI
+94 ITQKYSDKNFEKELR
-108 IRQEKNNIIN
+108 RQEKSNMIN

-142 LNVFKNNSGFPNNI
+142 LNTLKNNSDYPNDI
-156 SNQHHGAK
+156 KQYHGAK
-164 RKKLNISSGEREYN
+164 RKKLNISSGERNYN
-178 ILSNINLDLHHFDKP
+178 ILSNINLNLHHFDKP
-193 ENRPVIKS
+193 ENRPLIKD
-201 EIKNEKKIKL
+201 EINNKKKIKL
-211 GNFVEY
+211 GSFVEY

-228 NFNKEKRDL
+228 NFDKEKREL
-237 DLKLL
+237 DLKLS

-247 NKYLKSRDYDAIKGT
+247 NKYLKSRDYDAIKGI
-262 YVDTEKEQKFQE
+262 YVDSEKEKKFQE
-274 ELKKKIEKI
+274 ELKNIIEKI
-283 KNRKRDTIFN
+283 KNVKRDTICN

-327 YYHQAELKNDIMKNN
+327 YYHQAELKNDIIKNN
-342 LLKRK
+342 SLKTK

-371 EYKNSLECRNIQRP
+371 HYKNSLECRNIQRP
-385 WEMIKNGV
+385 WEMIKNGL

-398 IKFKKIYDGYDYE
+398 IKFKKIYDCYDYE

-419 NEIQRKKMINN
+419 NEIKRKRMLNS

-450 FKKNSSVVFNK
+450 LKRNSSVVFNK
-461 RYEILNSNIN
+461 RYEIFDNNKN
-471 KFNIDKNLWF
+471 KFNVDKNLWF
-481 SGDKE
+481 SREKE
-486 ICLNKN
+486 IFLNHN

>member
-6 NNLFETDNPNKT
+6 NNLFETDNSTKT

-29 DIKKNRARK
+29 DIKENRGKK

-48 LKNNKNWA
+48 IKNDNNWA
-56 QEINKYYKNKKIL
+56 EEINKYYNDKKIL
-69 KWIHNPKPEL
+69 KWGYNPKQEL
-79 IKEKDIKSQDLIFNP
+79 VKEKHVKSQDLVFNP
-94 ITQKYLDNNLEKEI
+94 ITQKYSDKNFEKELR
-108 IRQEKNNIIN
+108 RQEKSNMIN

-142 LNVFKNNSGFPNNI
+142 LNTLKNNSDYPNDI
-156 SNQHHGAK
+156 KQYHGAK
-164 RKKLNISSGEREYN
+164 RKKLNISSGERNYN
-178 ILSNINLDLHHFDKP
+178 ILSNINLNLHHFDKP
-193 ENRPVIKS
+193 ENRPLIKD
-201 EIKNEKKIKL
+201 EINNKKKIKL
-211 GNFVEY
+211 GSFVEY

-228 NFNKEKRDL
+228 NFDKEKREL
-237 DLKLL
+237 DLKLS

-247 NKYLKSRDYDAIKGT
+247 NKYLKSRDYDAIKGI
-262 YVDTEKEQKFQE
+262 YVDSEKEKKFQE
-274 ELKKKIEKI
+274 ELKNKIEKI
-283 KNRKRDTIFN
+283 KNIKRDTIFN

-327 YYHQAELKNDIMKNN
+327 YYHQAELKNDIIKNN
-342 LLKRK
+342 SLKTK

-371 EYKNSLECRNIQRP
+371 HYKNSLECRNIQRP
-385 WEMIKNGV
+385 WEMIKNGL

-398 IKFKKIYDGYDYE
+398 IKFKKIYDCYDYE

-419 NEIQRKKMINN
+419 NEIKRKRMLNS

-450 FKKNSSVVFNK
+450 LKRNSSVVFNK
-461 RYEILNSNIN
+461 RYEIFDNN
-471 KFNIDKNLWF
+471 KNRFNVDKNLWF
-481 SGDKE
+481 SREKE
-486 ICLNKN
+486 IFLNHN

>member
-6 NNLFETDNPNKT
+6 NNLFETDNSTKT

-29 DIKKNRARK
+29 DIKENRGKN

-48 LKNNKNWA
+48 LKNDNNWA
-56 QEINKYYKNKKIL
+56 EEINKYYNDKKIL
-69 KWIHNPKPEL
+69 KWGYNPKQEL
-79 IKEKDIKSQDLIFNP
+79 VKEKHVKSQDLVFNP
-94 ITQKYLDNNLEKEI
+94 ITQKYSDKNIEKELR
-108 IRQEKNNIIN
+108 RQEKSNMIN

-142 LNVFKNNSGFPNNI
+142 LNTLKNNSDYPNDI
-156 SNQHHGAK
+156 KQYHGAK
-164 RKKLNISSGEREYN
+164 RKKLNISSGERNYN
-178 ILSNINLDLHHFDKP
+178 ILSNINLNLHHFDKP
-193 ENRPVIKS
+193 ENRPLIKD
-201 EIKNEKKIKL
+201 EINNKKKIKL
-211 GNFVEY
+211 GSFVEY

-228 NFNKEKRDL
+228 NFDKEKREL
-237 DLKLL
+237 DLKLS

-247 NKYLKSRDYDAIKGT
+247 NKYLKSRDYDAIKGI
-262 YVDTEKEQKFQE
+262 YVDSEKEKKFQE
-274 ELKKKIEKI
+274 ELKNKIEKI
-283 KNRKRDTIFN
+283 KNIKRDTIFN

-327 YYHQAELKNDIMKNN
+327 YYHQAELKNDIIKNN
-342 LLKRK
+342 SLKTK

-371 EYKNSLECRNIQRP
+371 HYKNSLECRNIQRP
-385 WEMIKNGV
+385 WEMIKNGL

-398 IKFKKIYDGYDYE
+398 IKFKKIYDCYDYE

-419 NEIQRKKMINN
+419 NEIKRKRMLNS

-450 FKKNSSVVFNK
+450 LKRNSSVVFNK
-461 RYEILNSNIN
+461 RYEIFDNNKN
-471 KFNIDKNLWF
+471 KFNVDKNLWF
-481 SGDKE
+481 SREKE
-486 ICLNKN
+486 IFLNHN

>member
-6 NNLFETDNPNKT
+6 NNLFETDNSTKT

-29 DIKKNRARK
+29 DIKENRGKK

-48 LKNNKNWA
+48 LKNDNNWA
-56 QEINKYYKNKKIL
+56 EEINKYYNDKKIL
-69 KWIHNPKPEL
+69 KWGYNPKQEL
-79 IKEKDIKSQDLIFNP
+79 IKEKHVKSQDLVFNP
-94 ITQKYLDNNLEKEI
+94 ITQKYSDKNFEKELR
-108 IRQEKNNIIN
+108 RQEKSNMIN

-142 LNVFKNNSGFPNNI
+142 LNTLKNNSDYPNDI
-156 SNQHHGAK
+156 KQYHGAK
-164 RKKLNISSGEREYN
+164 RKKLNISSGERNYN
-178 ILSNINLDLHHFDKP
+178 ILSNINLNLHHFDKP
-193 ENRPVIKS
+193 ENRPLIKD
-201 EIKNEKKIKL
+201 EINNKKKIKL
-211 GNFVEY
+211 GSFVEY

-228 NFNKEKRDL
+228 NFDKEKREL
-237 DLKLL
+237 DLKLS

-247 NKYLKSRDYDAIKGT
+247 NKYLKSRDYDAIKGI
-262 YVDTEKEQKFQE
+262 YVDSEKEKKFQE
-274 ELKKKIEKI
+274 ELKNKIEKI
-283 KNRKRDTIFN
+283 KNIKRDTIFN

-327 YYHQAELKNDIMKNN
+327 YYHQAELKNDIIKNN
-342 LLKRK
+342 SLKTK

-371 EYKNSLECRNIQRP
+371 HYKNSLECRNIQRP
-385 WEMIKNGV
+385 WEMIKNGL

-398 IKFKKIYDGYDYE
+398 IKFKKIYDCYDYE

-419 NEIQRKKMINN
+419 NEIKRKRMLNS

-450 FKKNSSVVFNK
+450 LKRNSSVVFNK
-461 RYEILNSNIN
+461 RYEIFDNNKN
-471 KFNIDKNLWF
+471 KFNVDKNLWF
-481 SGDKE
+481 SREKE
-486 ICLNKN
+486 IFLNHN

>member
-1 MTDFN
+1 M
-6 NNLFETDNPNKT
+6 
-18 INTTLNNNILH
+18 H
-29 DIKKNRARK
+29 DIKENRGKK

-48 LKNNKNWA
+48 LKNDNNWA
-56 QEINKYYKNKKIL
+56 EEINKYYNDKKIL
-69 KWIHNPKPEL
+69 KWGYNPKQEL
-79 IKEKDIKSQDLIFNP
+79 VKEKHVKSQDLVFNP
-94 ITQKYLDNNLEKEI
+94 ITQKYSDKNIEKELR
-108 IRQEKNNIIN
+108 RQEKSNMIN

-142 LNVFKNNSGFPNNI
+142 LNTLKNNSDYPNDI
-156 SNQHHGAK
+156 KQYHGAK
-164 RKKLNISSGEREYN
+164 RKKLNISSGERNYN
-178 ILSNINLDLHHFDKP
+178 ILSNINLNLHHFDKP
-193 ENRPVIKS
+193 ENRPLIKD
-201 EIKNEKKIKL
+201 EINNKKKIKL
-211 GNFVEY
+211 GSFVEY

-228 NFNKEKRDL
+228 NFDKEKREL
-237 DLKLL
+237 DLKLS

-247 NKYLKSRDYDAIKGT
+247 NKYLKSRDYDAIKGI
-262 YVDTEKEQKFQE
+262 YVDSEKEKKFQE
-274 ELKKKIEKI
+274 ELKNKIEKI
-283 KNRKRDTIFN
+283 KNIKRDTIFN

-327 YYHQAELKNDIMKNN
+327 YYHQAELKNDIIKNN
-342 LLKRK
+342 SLKTK

-371 EYKNSLECRNIQRP
+371 HYKNSLECRNIQRP
-385 WEMIKNGV
+385 WEMIKNGL

-398 IKFKKIYDGYDYE
+398 IKFKKIYDCYDYE

-419 NEIQRKKMINN
+419 NEIKRKRMLNS

-450 FKKNSSVVFNK
+450 LKRNSSVVFNK
-461 RYEILNSNIN
+461 RYEIFDNNKN
-471 KFNIDKNLWF
+471 KFNVDKNLWF
-481 SGDKE
+481 SREKE
-486 ICLNKN
+486 IFLNHN

>member
-6 NNLFETDNPNKT
+6 NNLFETDNSTKT
-18 INTTLNNNILH
+18 INTTLINNILH
-29 DIKKNRARK
+29 DIKENRGKK

-48 LKNNKNWA
+48 LKNDNNWA
-56 QEINKYYKNKKIL
+56 EEINKYYNDKKIL
-69 KWIHNPKPEL
+69 KWGYNPKQEL
-79 IKEKDIKSQDLIFNP
+79 VKEKHVKSHDLVFNP
-94 ITQKYLDNNLEKEI
+94 ITQKYSDKNIEKELR
-108 IRQEKNNIIN
+108 RQEKSNMIN

-142 LNVFKNNSGFPNNI
+142 LNTLKNNSDYPNDI
-156 SNQHHGAK
+156 KQYHGAK
-164 RKKLNISSGEREYN
+164 RKKLNISSGERNYN
-178 ILSNINLDLHHFDKP
+178 ILSNINLNLHHFDKP
-193 ENRPVIKS
+193 ENRPLIKD
-201 EIKNEKKIKL
+201 EINNKKKIKL
-211 GNFVEY
+211 GSFVEY

-228 NFNKEKRDL
+228 NFDKEKREL
-237 DLKLL
+237 DLKLS

-247 NKYLKSRDYDAIKGT
+247 NKYLKSRDYDAIKGI
-262 YVDTEKEQKFQE
+262 YVDSEKEKKFQE
-274 ELKKKIEKI
+274 ELKNKIEKI
-283 KNRKRDTIFN
+283 KNIKRDTIFN

-327 YYHQAELKNDIMKNN
+327 YYHQAELKNDIIKNN
-342 LLKRK
+342 SLKTK

-371 EYKNSLECRNIQRP
+371 HYKNSLECRNIQRP
-385 WEMIKNGV
+385 WEMIKNGL

-398 IKFKKIYDGYDYE
+398 IKFKKIYDCYDYE

-419 NEIQRKKMINN
+419 NEIKRKRMLNS

-450 FKKNSSVVFNK
+450 LKRNSSVVFNK
-461 RYEILNSNIN
+461 RYEIFDNNKN
-471 KFNIDKNLWF
+471 KFNVDKNLWF
-481 SGDKE
+481 SREKE
-486 ICLNKN
+486 IFLNHN

>member
-6 NNLFETDNPNKT
+6 NNLFETDNSTKT
-18 INTTLNNNILH
+18 INTTLNNNILN
-29 DIKKNRARK
+29 DIKENRGKK

-48 LKNNKNWA
+48 LKNDNNWA
-56 QEINKYYKNKKIL
+56 EEINKYYNDKKLL
-69 KWIHNPKPEL
+69 KWGYNPKQEL
-79 IKEKDIKSQDLIFNP
+79 VKEKHVKSQDLVFNP
-94 ITQKYLDNNLEKEI
+94 ITQKYSDKNIEKELR
-108 IRQEKNNIIN
+108 RQEKSNMIN

-142 LNVFKNNSGFPNNI
+142 LNTLKNNSDYPNDI
-156 SNQHHGAK
+156 KQYHGAK
-164 RKKLNISSGEREYN
+164 RKKLNISSGERNYN
-178 ILSNINLDLHHFDKP
+178 ILSNINLNLHHFDKP
-193 ENRPVIKS
+193 ENRPLIKD
-201 EIKNEKKIKL
+201 EINNKKKIKL
-211 GNFVEY
+211 GSFVEY

-228 NFNKEKRDL
+228 NFDKEKREL
-237 DLKLL
+237 DLKLS

-247 NKYLKSRDYDAIKGT
+247 NKYLKSRDYDAIKGI
-262 YVDTEKEQKFQE
+262 YVDSEKEKKFQE
-274 ELKKKIEKI
+274 ELKNKIEKI
-283 KNRKRDTIFN
+283 KNIKRDTIFN

-327 YYHQAELKNDIMKNN
+327 YYHQAELKNDIIKNN
-342 LLKRK
+342 SLKTK

-371 EYKNSLECRNIQRP
+371 HYKNSLECRNIQRP
-385 WEMIKNGV
+385 WEMIKNGL

-398 IKFKKIYDGYDYE
+398 IKFKKIYDCYDYE

-419 NEIQRKKMINN
+419 NEIKRKRMLNS

-450 FKKNSSVVFNK
+450 LKRNSSVVFNK
-461 RYEILNSNIN
+461 RYEIFDNNKN
-471 KFNIDKNLWF
+471 KFNVDKNLWF
-481 SGDKE
+481 SREKE
-486 ICLNKN
+486 IFLNHN

>member
-6 NNLFETDNPNKT
+6 NNLFETDNSTKA

-29 DIKKNRARK
+29 DIKENRGKK

-48 LKNNKNWA
+48 LKNDNNWA
-56 QEINKYYKNKKIL
+56 EEINKYYNDKKIL
-69 KWIHNPKPEL
+69 KWGYNPKQEL
-79 IKEKDIKSQDLIFNP
+79 VKEKHVKSQDLVFNP
-94 ITQKYLDNNLEKEI
+94 ITQKYSDKNIEKELR
-108 IRQEKNNIIN
+108 RQEKSNMIN

-142 LNVFKNNSGFPNNI
+142 LNTLKNNSDYPNDI
-156 SNQHHGAK
+156 KQYHGAK
-164 RKKLNISSGEREYN
+164 RKKLNISSGERNYN
-178 ILSNINLDLHHFDKP
+178 ILSNINLNLHHFDKP
-193 ENRPVIKS
+193 ENRPLIKD
-201 EIKNEKKIKL
+201 EINNKKKIKL
-211 GNFVEY
+211 GSFVEY

-228 NFNKEKRDL
+228 NFDKEKREL
-237 DLKLL
+237 DLKLS

-247 NKYLKSRDYDAIKGT
+247 NKYLKSRDYDAIKGI
-262 YVDTEKEQKFQE
+262 YVDSEKEKKFQE
-274 ELKKKIEKI
+274 ELKNKIEKI
-283 KNRKRDTIFN
+283 KNIKRDTIFN

-327 YYHQAELKNDIMKNN
+327 YYHQAELKNDIIKNN
-342 LLKRK
+342 SLKTK

-371 EYKNSLECRNIQRP
+371 HYKNSLECRNIQRP
-385 WEMIKNGV
+385 WEMIKNGL

-398 IKFKKIYDGYDYE
+398 IKFKKIYDCYDYE

-419 NEIQRKKMINN
+419 NEIKRKRMLNS

-450 FKKNSSVVFNK
+450 LKRNSSVVFNK
-461 RYEILNSNIN
+461 RYEIFDNNKN
-471 KFNIDKNLWF
+471 KFNVDKNLWF
-481 SGDKE
+481 SREKE
-486 ICLNKN
+486 IFLNHN